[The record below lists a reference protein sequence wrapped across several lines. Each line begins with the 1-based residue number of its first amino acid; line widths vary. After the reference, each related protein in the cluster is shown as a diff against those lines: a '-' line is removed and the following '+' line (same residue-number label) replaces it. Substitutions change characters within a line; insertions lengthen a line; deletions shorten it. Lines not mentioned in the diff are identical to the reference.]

1 MLDSYQHKKKYYG
14 ILKEYLGKMRN
25 LKYLGFILGFEK
37 ALDCLIINAVR
48 NDLKIIDEELNSLKE
63 GSKKVFPLTF
73 SYINEKFNNEVTARE
88 KLDYLKNIWVQSD
101 FKILKDDLIK
111 HL

>member
-1 MLDSYQHKKKYYG
+1 
-14 ILKEYLGKMRN
+14 MRN

-48 NDLKIIDEELNSLKE
+48 NDLKIIDEELNFLKE

-101 FKILKDDLIK
+101 FKISKNNLIK
-111 HL
+111 YL